1 MSSDLSFR
9 EFIERVE
16 SRVDGY
22 SIETLR
28 EIMLDWAKNTPPKK
42 RHDFLDKLVPPAPS
56 PHPVSA
62 AELLD
67 EIDALATRVR
77 NGDYCTGWGWD
88 DAIREERDWGDE
100 SWTYEMDPLFAEA
113 REALMNER
121 PGLAEEAYTAL
132 FDILEMGDEPG
143 HLPGSRDPR
152 DILDTDLEEARRLY
166 LQAVYRSA
174 EPDARPF
181 ALMQAIDRF
190 GYSVGAD
197 LDLRRVADAAPGP
210 LPDLSGFLPNWI
222 DLLRSRN
229 DRVGRYL
236 RREAVTLSGGTSA
249 VAALAREEGDDHP
262 EAYVDWIGRL
272 EEESDFE
279 AMAEAAT
286 EGLARVHEDLVVRAD
301 IAEGLMRAGERLG
314 DASMQLTGCREAF
327 RSRPSLSDLL
337 RLLSLAGLQGR
348 HADESAQ
355 AIARVRSLSEKQ
367 ERSRRGF
374 LREDYE
380 TPRSQAP
387 EGLLPQ
393 AYLLSGRYEDAFELC
408 DDDSPLGWSYGGNP
422 KGLVV
427 PFFLMLLSCE
437 PDLRVPV
444 GLERLWEPA
453 MRTTWQRSVGEDVA
467 SRFRLAAMEIIR
479 SIQLSEGEATKY
491 LRWCVEQTGKR
502 VDAIVGEKHRG
513 SYGKAADLLVATAE
527 VLAKK
532 KARSD
537 GDALITTYRQRY
549 SRHSAFQ
556 SELRRALQGST
567 LLAVG

>member
-1 MSSDLSFR
+1 MSPNLSFR

-28 EIMLDWAKNTPPKK
+28 EIVLDWAKHTPPKK
-42 RHDFLDKLVPPAPS
+42 RHDFLDKLVPPASS

-62 AELLD
+62 TDLLD

-88 DAIREERDWGDE
+88 DAIQEERDWGDE
-100 SWTYEMDPLFAEA
+100 SWTYEMDALFAEA
-113 REALMNER
+113 REALINER
-121 PGLAEEAYTAL
+121 PELAEEAYMAL

-152 DILDTDLEEARRLY
+152 DILDTDLEETRLLY
-166 LQAVYRSA
+166 LQAAYRSA

-181 ALMQAIDRF
+181 ALLQAIDRF

-197 LDLRRVADAAPGP
+197 LDLRRVAGAAPGP
-210 LPDLSGFLPNWI
+210 LPDLADFLPNWI

-236 RREAVTLSGGTSA
+236 LREAVTLSGGTSA

-262 EAYVDWIGRL
+262 EAYVDWIGCL

-279 AMAEAAT
+279 AMAEAAA
-286 EGLARVHEDLVVRAD
+286 EGLARVPEDFVVRAD
-301 IAEGLMRAGERLG
+301 IATGLMRAGKRLG
-314 DASMQLTGCREAF
+314 DVSMQLTGCREAF

-337 RLLSLAGLQGR
+337 RLLSLAELQGR

-355 AIARVRSLSEKQ
+355 AIVRVRSLSEEQ
-367 ERSRRGF
+367 ERSPRGF
-374 LREDYE
+374 VREDRE
-380 TPRSQAP
+380 TPRSWAP
-387 EGLLPQ
+387 DGLLPQ

-422 KGLVV
+422 KGLVI

-437 PDLRVPV
+437 PDSAIPV
-444 GLERLWEPA
+444 ALERLWEPA

-467 SRFRLAAMEIIR
+467 SRFRIAAMEIIR
-479 SIQLSEGEATKY
+479 SIQLSEDEATKY
-491 LRWCVEQTGKR
+491 LLWCVEQTGKR
-502 VDAIVGEKHRG
+502 VDAIVGKKHRG

-537 GDALITTYRQRY
+537 GDALIATYRELY
-549 SRHSAFQ
+549 SRFSAFQ
-556 SELRRALQGST
+556 RELRRALQGST
-567 LLAVG
+567 LL